1 MHLLFHIVYGT
12 HAGGTHHK
20 LALDALR
27 HLQST
32 DADYWQRLFLRH
44 ARLYLEGA
52 EAPDEE
58 FKDFENH
65 VLHPRDG
72 LWGGAP
78 EKVRSWYDHVVEA
91 LALEDWPTAVY
102 CAGVLSHYYTD
113 PLQPFHTAQ
122 SEAENNIHRAV
133 EWSIARSYGSLRALG
148 LREGGERE
156 IELPTGA
163 NWLIEQVCHG
173 AQRATRHYEK
183 LIAHYDIG
191 RGVVD
196 PPAGLDRVARRIVAE
211 MLRYAALSFAAILD
225 RAIADAQVHAPRTGL
240 AGATLLGILRAP
252 ARMLARRRVDARE
265 RRAVEAIYD
274 ELQATGTV
282 ERHLPEEE
290 RRVRERYASEVLA
303 LRAPAPD
310 ASQVFPFRP
319 RERVVTRIERE
330 RAARRREAALAPGEV
345 IPLRRPGEMVAAA
358 AIVPVAAAAVHASS
372 GQGAGRG
379 TGQGSGQAPPLPGS
393 VTRQPMLF
401 VVPSPQ
407 APAAT
412 SVQSDGDRTT
422 SPPPGANGNAGA
434 GPDAHAAAEPRDPS
448 GGEDPPSAAVPA
460 REARESVPAAAPRR
474 SRRAGEQL
482 TLDDDIADGPTG
494 GKLAK
499 RLRGLGLNTVRDLL
513 KADAEMLAAMLDA
526 KQVTAQTVG
535 SWQDQA
541 LLMCGVPGLKAAHAQ
556 LLEGAGYRSAEA
568 IADADAEKLCADLI
582 AFATTP
588 AGQRVLK
595 NGEVPDIERIKA
607 WLEAARNARAA

>member
-12 HAGGTHHK
+12 HANGTHHK

-44 ARLYLEGA
+44 AGLYLEGA

-78 EKVRSWYDHVVEA
+78 EKVRSWYHHVVEA
-91 LALEDWPTAVY
+91 LAVHDWPTAVY

-148 LREGGERE
+148 MREPGGLEV
-156 IELPTGA
+156 ELGTGP
-163 NWLIEQVCHG
+163 NWLVELVCRG
-173 AQRATRHYEK
+173 ATRATRHYEK

-211 MLRYAALSFAAILD
+211 MLRYASLSFAAVLD
-225 RAIADAQVHAPRTGL
+225 RAIAEARVHAPQTGI
-240 AGATLLGILRAP
+240 AGATLLAALQAPFRRTANRRAN
-252 ARMLARRRVDARE
+252 ARE
-265 RRAVEAIYD
+265 RCAVEAIYD

-282 ERHLPEEE
+282 ECNLPEEE

-303 LRAPAPD
+303 LRVPAPE

-319 RERVVTRIERE
+319 RERVVTRVDRERE
-330 RAARRREAALAPGEV
+330 ARRREAALAPGEV
-345 IPLRRPGEMVAAA
+345 IPLRRPGEMVSAS
-358 AIVPVAAAAVHASS
+358 AIVPVAAASAHAS
-372 GQGAGRG
+372 G
-379 TGQGSGQAPPLPGS
+379 LPGS
-393 VTRQPMLF
+393 ITRQPILF
-401 VVPSPQ
+401 VVP
-407 APAAT
+407 APAPRT
-412 SVQSDGDRTT
+412 PIDGGSVVPPQPAPPDADTAAVGRSDADAD
-422 SPPPGANGNAGA
+422 PGAPAGEEEE
-434 GPDAHAAAEPRDPS
+434 GTAA
-448 GGEDPPSAAVPA
+448 PSAA
-460 REARESVPAAAPRR
+460 REAVPPAAPKRG
-474 SRRAGEQL
+474 RRAADQL
-482 TLDDDIADGPTG
+482 TLDDDIADGPAG
-494 GKLAK
+494 GKMAK
-499 RLRGLGLNTVRDLL
+499 RLRALGIATVRDLL
-513 KADAEMLAAMLDA
+513 KVDPETLAALIDA

-535 SWQDQA
+535 AWQDQA

-556 LLEGAGYRSAEA
+556 LLEGAGYRSADA
-568 IADADAEKLCADLI
+568 IAAAEADKLCADLI

-588 AGQRVLK
+588 AGQRLLK
-595 NGEVPDIERIKA
+595 SGEVPDIERIKA
-607 WLEAARNARAA
+607 WLEAARRVQAA